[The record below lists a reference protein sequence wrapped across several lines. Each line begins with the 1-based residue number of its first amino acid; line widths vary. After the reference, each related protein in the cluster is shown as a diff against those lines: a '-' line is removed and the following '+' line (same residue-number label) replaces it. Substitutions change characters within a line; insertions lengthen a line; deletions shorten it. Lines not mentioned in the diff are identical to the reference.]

1 MPVLLCAAV
10 QGQLTGALCHCKC
23 NYEDF
28 LCTQVYIDLTQ
39 VHCSRVQGKRQVML
53 WVSVQFKLTGVLCYC
68 HHIYVDF
75 LCIQVYIN
83 LTQVHCS
90 RVQGKRKVSLW
101 ASVQFKLTRGLVLL
115 PSHLCRFPLHTGVH

>member
-1 MPVLLCAAV
+1 
-10 QGQLTGALCHCKC
+10 
-23 NYEDF
+23 
-28 LCTQVYIDLTQ
+28 
-39 VHCSRVQGKRQVML
+39 ML

-101 ASVQFKLTRGLVLL
+101 ASVQFKLTRGLV
-115 PSHLCRFPLHTGVH
+115 PLQVQL